1 MADELKIIISAK
13 DDFSRVFKN
22 LEGTM
27 PLFAAG
33 AVAAFATAAAAAL
46 SFTGSLVSMTVGIA
60 EAHAKIFDMSQQLGL
75 STEFISKMQYAASLT
90 GVDMEKLNMSM
101 KKLQIGIGEA
111 SMGTGEAK
119 KAFDM
124 LGISV
129 RDASGNVKTAEEIFP
144 EIIEAFENIGSS
156 SQKAALAAQIF
167 GARSTE
173 ILQIMAE
180 GKAGFKAMGEEAEKM
195 GVSIGDKAARNA
207 DALDDALVKL
217 KTSVSGVK
225 AGIAQELMPVLT
237 YLSTSMMEFIVE
249 NRTAIIEFAKTALE
263 KMVTFFEFCGY
274 GVAVLIDSW
283 RGLNMIWETLKIGFY
298 SLAETITRGLLA
310 LTEKVILFMQ
320 ATNIGGVFDNALVKA
335 RNFYASAATAQAEFG
350 EKASESWGKL
360 NTIIDQGL
368 AGDKVTKYADNV
380 RTILAGIQ
388 LPEQEEKEPKGIPP
402 FTDDNT
408 NKMGANADKAKEISA
423 ASIQAINDQWAQYYL
438 TETER
443 VDLWYA
449 DQQRKLAGHTEA
461 LLKLSEVYNMK
472 KFEADFAAQIAAQ
485 EQLRALHEEWTLTEM
500 ERLDSWY
507 AVEQEKFQ
515 ANEEALTMLKEIYA
529 AKRTKIEESEKKK
542 QKDLDQKDM
551 LWKKEYQDGLTAVL
565 AAGAGESATIAKAKA
580 IFDTILATHS
590 GAIKAYEA
598 LAWIPLVGPAL
609 GSAAAAAVIAF
620 GMARLGT
627 IKSQTYAAHGGMTY
641 VPKESTY
648 LLDRGER
655 VLSPR
660 QNEDLGEFMEGGGQG
675 VNVGNVNIHVFE
687 NATNVNALK
696 DMDRRDWEDIAAEKI
711 IPAFKVLAT
720 QGIKT

>member
-1 MADELKIIISAK
+1 MAEYLEIIIKAK
-13 DDFSRVFKN
+13 DEFSGVMSN
-22 LEGTM
+22 LTGGLPGLGTVAA
-27 PLFAAG
+27 AAG
-33 AVAAFATAAAAAL
+33 AAIVGAGAAL
-46 SFTGSLVSMTVGIA
+46 ISMTKSVG
-60 EAHAKIFDMSQQLGL
+60 EAHAKLFDLSQQLGL
-75 STEFISKMQYAASLT
+75 SSEFLSKMQYSAQMS

-101 KKLQIGIGEA
+101 KRLQVGIGEA

-119 KAFDM
+119 KSFDM

-129 RDASGNVKTAEEIFP
+129 RDASGNVKSAEDIFP
-144 EIIEAFENIGSS
+144 EIAGALENIGSS
-156 SQKAALAAQIF
+156 SQKAAIAAGIF
-167 GARSTE
+167 GARGIE
-173 ILQIMAE
+173 VLQIMADGRQGLE
-180 GKAGFKAMGEEAEKM
+180 DMWKEAEKF
-195 GVSIGDKAARNA
+195 GLVVSEKAARNA
-207 DALDDALVKL
+207 DAFDDSLVKVKGSMQGL
-217 KTSVSGVK
+217 KNTM
-225 AGIAQELMPVLT
+225 AENLMPVLT
-237 YLSTSMMEFIVE
+237 ALANRFANFVAE
-249 NRTAIIEFAKTALE
+249 NREAIIEFVKTSLD
-263 KMVTFFEFCGY
+263 KLTTFVEYGAY
-274 GVAVLIDSW
+274 GVAILIDAW
-283 RGLNMIWETLKIGFY
+283 RGLNMIWETLKIGFF
-298 SLAETITRGLLA
+298 SLAETVTRGLLA
-310 LTEKVILFMQ
+310 LTEKSIMFME

-335 RNFYASAATAQAEFG
+335 KNFYASAATAQAEFG
-350 EKASESWGKL
+350 EKASQSWSNL
-360 NTIIDQGL
+360 NTLMDQGM
-368 AGDKVTKYADNV
+368 ATAKVSEYAAAV
-380 RTILAGIQ
+380 REILAG
-388 LPEQEEKEPKGIPP
+388 LYEEGDAGIPP
-402 FTDDNT
+402 FT
-408 NKMGANADKAKEISA
+408 NKNAGAMVANAEKAKEVTA
-423 ASIQAINDQWAQYYL
+423 ESIQSLIDQWGQYYL

-443 VDLWYA
+443 VDLWYV
-449 DQQRKLAGHTEA
+449 QQQEKFAGNAEAMLLLNEIYNAKKL
-461 LLKLSEVYNMK
+461 
-472 KFEADFAAQIAAQ
+472 EADLGAQIAAQ
-485 EQLRALHEEWTLTEM
+485 EALRALHEEWTLTEM

-609 GSAAAAAVIAF
+609 GAAAAAAVIAF
-620 GMARLGT
+620 GTARLGT